1 MSERDLP
8 EGLPPPTQRQ
18 RPSMVPF
25 NIVPLSPSVAAGV
38 YGLQLRDPINP
49 QTAAALRRA
58 LHQYGVLYFREQDQT
73 EADQVRTSRIFGLPL
88 RHPTS
93 TLPPGPIP
101 EITTLSNLEENG
113 RPIGALGNDEI
124 HYHAD
129 LCFLHTPG
137 SFSTLYALETPLTGG
152 ETTWVGL
159 EAAYHALDDGWK
171 NRLEGLEVVYAHSR
185 PEYNPKRPAA
195 HPLVGIHRETGRKTL
210 YFSPN
215 HAQHIIDMGQSESRA
230 LLDEL
235 TAHVS
240 QERFAWTLQWQTGDF
255 VVWDNR
261 CTMHRRAAF
270 AASERRLMKRTQGQG
285 PPLFR

>member
-1 MSERDLP
+1 MF
-8 EGLPPPTQRQ
+8 
-18 RPSMVPF
+18 PF

-38 YGLQLRDPINP
+38 YGLQLRDPIDP
-49 QTAAALRRA
+49 ETAAALRRA

-73 EADQVRTSRIFGLPL
+73 EADQVRTSRTFGLPV

-101 EITTLSNLEENG
+101 EITIISNLAADG
-113 RPIGALGNDEI
+113 RPIGALANDKI
-124 HYHAD
+124 DSHAD

-159 EAAYHALDDGWK
+159 EAAYQALDDDWK
-171 NRLEGLEVVYAHSR
+171 KRLEGLHVAYRHKR
-185 PEYNPKRPAA
+185 PEYNPNHPAI
-195 HPLVGIHRETGRKTL
+195 HLLISTHRETGRKTL
-210 YFSPN
+210 YYSPN
-215 HAQHIIDMGQSESRA
+215 HAQYIVGMPEEESRA

-235 TAHVS
+235 TAHVIQS
-240 QERFAWTLQWQTGDF
+240 RFAWTLKWQTGDF

-261 CTMHRRAAF
+261 CTMHRRASF
-270 AASERRLMKRTQGQG
+270 PASERRLMKRTQGQG
-285 PPLFR
+285 PPSF